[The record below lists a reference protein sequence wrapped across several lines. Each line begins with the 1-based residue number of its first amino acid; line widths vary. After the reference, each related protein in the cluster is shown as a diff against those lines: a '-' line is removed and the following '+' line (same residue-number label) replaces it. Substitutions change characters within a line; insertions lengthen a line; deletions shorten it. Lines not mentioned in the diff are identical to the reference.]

1 MSRLDV
7 IRESAASDN
16 RIKGMRLVAYIVIP
30 ILFSCS
36 SDKRVD
42 IYKEIRTLPV
52 FDMLLVDSTTMF
64 STKSIPKGH
73 PSLLVYFDPYCEHC
87 QEETKMVIAKMDSLK
102 NVRIYFVSDRPLFEI
117 KQFYQ
122 HFKLQTYQNITVGR
136 DTSYAFIRLFK
147 PGTTPYTAIYD
158 NDHQLIGLS
167 KGQTNISDIIRR
179 IDKGI

>member
-1 MSRLDV
+1 MSRRDV
-7 IRESAASDN
+7 IRESAASDS
-16 RIKGMRLVAYIVIP
+16 RIKRMKLIVCIVIP
-30 ILFSCS
+30 VLFSCS
-36 SDKRVD
+36 SDKQVD

-52 FDMLLVDSTTMF
+52 FDMQLMDSTTIF

-87 QEETKMVIAKMDSLK
+87 QEETKMVIAKIDSLK
-102 NVRIYFVSDRPLFEI
+102 NTRIYFVSDRPLFEI

-122 HFKLQTYQNITVGR
+122 YFKLQTYRNITVGR

-158 NDHQLIGLS
+158 KEHQLIGLA

-179 IDKGI
+179 IRS